1 METTPG
7 FSMKVFAA
15 GVAAVLFF
23 ARPLADLAAD
33 TARSASFSVSRP
45 ARPHQP
51 RAPAV
56 MRSVRQ
62 CWYVLTRARA
72 PLALSLGVLL
82 FAGLPDAPGAAPPA
96 VRVRIEVRDRDTGR
110 FVAARFSLA
119 DRSGRPHTPA
129 GVIAYHKGN
138 ERHFLA
144 ASPFEMELPP
154 GRYRL
159 TVARG
164 AEYRATSVD
173 LDAQAG
179 QSHRVWLERWI
190 DMNGRGWY
198 SGDLHNHRRHDEMPI
213 LLAAE
218 DLNLAPTITDWIWED
233 RSVALPPEVTD
244 PIRRVDDR
252 HVYSVLDK
260 EVERLEAGPGAV
272 ALLGLTSVIPFD
284 GYRLHPSD
292 AVYAR
297 AARQQGGFVDAEK
310 IVWRDGAALA
320 ALGLVDAV
328 GIVHNHFNPHDVELE
343 TDRWGM
349 IPKFRPEFGTVA
361 GMPLWSMEVYYHLL
375 NCGFRLP
382 VSAGSASG
390 VKASPL
396 GYNRVYAKVSGAFS
410 YQRWFAALKA
420 GRSFATNGPML
431 FLTVDDRVPGDV
443 LRVSNT
449 AAVRIRAEAL
459 APRPMERLEIVAGG
473 HIIHTVV
480 APGASGR
487 WAVEFDHVFTRDT
500 WVAARAFEPAGPTIR
515 FAHTSPVY
523 VDVGMPA
530 SAAADAA
537 FFLAWIDREMSLVK
551 AAPGFRQPRHRD
563 EMLAFYQE
571 ARDIYARM
579 LTRRD

>member
-1 METTPG
+1 MSRFEDSYRRFCRQLVTLLLLTAG
-7 FSMKVFAA
+7 VLWAA
-15 GVAAVLFF
+15 GWSSIQDAGRVRVETRDRATGQIVAARVYLTDLTGAPRTPPDAIAYDKRDEHHFVATGSF
-23 ARPLADLAAD
+23 ELELPSGDYRLVVERGTEYLPASADLAIRSGQ
-33 TARSASFSVSRP
+33 TAR
-45 ARPHQP
+45 
-51 RAPAV
+51 
-56 MRSVRQ
+56 
-62 CWYVLTRARA
+62 
-72 PLALSLGVLL
+72 
-82 FAGLPDAPGAAPPA
+82 
-96 VRVRIEVRDRDTGR
+96 
-110 FVAARFSLA
+110 
-119 DRSGRPHTPA
+119 HT
-129 GVIAYHKGN
+129 
-138 ERHFLA
+138 
-144 ASPFEMELPP
+144 
-154 GRYRL
+154 
-159 TVARG
+159 T
-164 AEYRATSVD
+164 
-173 LDAQAG
+173 
-179 QSHRVWLERWI
+179 WLNRWI
-190 DMNGRGWY
+190 DMNRRRWY
-198 SGDLHNHRRHDEMPI
+198 SGDLHNHRRVEEMPV
-213 LLAAE
+213 LLQAE
-218 DLNLAPTITDWIWED
+218 DLNLAPTLTDWIWED
-233 RSVALPPEVTD
+233 RNVATAPKVSNAF
-244 PIRRVDDR
+244 RQAGSR
-252 HVYSVLDK
+252 HHYSVLDK
-260 EVERLEAGPGAV
+260 AVERLEAGPGAV
-272 ALLGLTSVIPFD
+272 ALLGLRSPIPFE
-284 GYRLHPSD
+284 GYRLHPPNS
-292 AVYAR
+292 VFCAR
-297 AARQQGGFVDAEK
+297 ARMEGGYIDAEK

-320 ALGLVDAV
+320 ALGLVDFV
-328 GIVHNHFNPHDVELE
+328 GIVHNHFNRQDVELE

-349 IPKFRPEFGTVA
+349 IPKFRPEFDTVG

-375 NCGFRLP
+375 NCRFRLP

-431 FLTVDDRVPGDV
+431 FLTVDDREPGDV

-480 APGASGR
+480 APGTSGR